1 MMGENLNTRK
11 NQYMASLL
19 LKEDQRPERPEQGR
33 KKHLGSLH
41 KTNQKDSG
49 SEEDIQEQTL
59 LGLAVSTFPQQDNT
73 ALRTGLRQFVFMLN
87 VHREYIDA
95 GLTSP
100 RVVNDPPAS
109 GWVYRP
115 SLRGTEP
122 PTTDVGSRH
131 GDLSPTVHP
140 QTHGLLGQFASID
153 QRDNNRFYRLLSSS
167 AESPTTSVD
176 LEHPDKNIFI
186 RALFEDGTQVSV
198 QDETKEIIDWYA
210 EQVSQILEA
219 KVLLY
224 KQDGNNIEFVV
235 VVDHIRRD
243 HSFQLSDLACELDD
257 LYPHWEFDFQYIS
270 IRTAG
275 QLPLD
280 EYSDISN
287 GG

>member
-1 MMGENLNTRK
+1 MIAADNAITTD
-11 NQYMASLL
+11 QYIASNPSFLYQ
-19 LKEDQRPERPEQGR
+19 DN
-33 KKHLGSLH
+33 SLESP
-41 KTNQKDSG
+41 KQDKDTSVLTDYGYAVG
-49 SEEDIQEQTL
+49 SEHEDASNEALEQIQEGIFWDTL
-59 LGLAVSTFPQQDNT
+59 QLQMSKWLHDESPWDFNIVFLTFPK
-73 ALRTGLRQFVFMLN
+73 V
-87 VHREYIDA
+87 
-95 GLTSP
+95 P
-100 RVVNDPPAS
+100 
-109 GWVYRP
+109 
-115 SLRGTEP
+115 
-122 PTTDVGSRH
+122 
-131 GDLSPTVHP
+131 
-140 QTHGLLGQFASID
+140 
-153 QRDNNRFYRLLSSS
+153 
-167 AESPTTSVD
+167 ESPAAAED
-176 LEHPDKNIFI
+176 LEHPDENIFI
-186 RALFEDGTQVSV
+186 RALFEGGTQVGV

-219 KVLLY
+219 KALLY